1 MENKLIAK
9 GFQNSTSKSHKK
21 EKSSSLSFI
30 GMKRIVKGSFDTK
43 LTQTK
48 KLHDNKIME
57 GERLFEM

>member
-1 MENKLIAK
+1 MLLEMENKLIAK

-21 EKSSSLSFI
+21 EKSSSLPFI

-48 KLHDNKIME
+48 
-57 GERLFEM
+57 